1 MSKPTEQELTMALDQ
16 AKYLRESGQD
26 THFLGKA
33 LLNCNYQ
40 MSVLLEVLHAAEHLL
55 NSGMSQTEHTR
66 LLKAIEKARQVDD
79 YASHRE
85 HTDLGL

>member
-1 MSKPTEQELTMALDQ
+1 MSKPSEQELTMALDQ

-40 MSVLLEVLHAAEHLL
+40 MGYLLDVFHAAELFL
-55 NSGMSQTEHTR
+55 KSGMDESEHTR
-66 LLKAIEKARQVDD
+66 LLKAIEKARQVED
-79 YASHRE
+79 YATHRE

>member
-1 MSKPTEQELTMALDQ
+1 MSKPTEQELIMALDQ

-40 MSVLLEVLHAAEHLL
+40 MGVLLEVLHAAQHYLH
-55 NSGMSQTEHTR
+55 SGMDETEHNR
-66 LLKAIEKARQVDD
+66 LLRAIEKARQVDEFV
-79 YASHRE
+79 SHRE